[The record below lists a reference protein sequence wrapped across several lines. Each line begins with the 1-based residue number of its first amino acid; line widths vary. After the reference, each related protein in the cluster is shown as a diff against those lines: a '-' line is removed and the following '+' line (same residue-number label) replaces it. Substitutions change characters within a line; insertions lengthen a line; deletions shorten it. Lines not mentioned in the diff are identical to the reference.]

1 MLHILSTMTKD
12 MTNQKIVRT
21 ETAEV
26 LLFDLNQE
34 LGEIKIGFG
43 VSFCL
48 HEGKLCVSETPFL
61 SLNLSPIEK
70 ITIDNGTLQFDAL
83 FSEKIIHFIIK
94 SACPGAEG
102 LMLFIKQLSEKPLLP
117 APSFNNSIYLQVD
130 SGELLLRLED
140 SKTNNRILITYS
152 KTYGNHIIQLSPEP
166 SKRYKIESCN
176 LINNILTVQCGGH
189 DLYQDHTPLNP
200 ELNTTYQWN
209 LVFQSDM
216 QKIINKLISTN
227 IGSNF

>member
-1 MLHILSTMTKD
+1 MLHILSTIAKD
-12 MTNQKIVRT
+12 MTDQKIVRT

-34 LGEIKIGFG
+34 SGQIKIGFG

-48 HEGKLCVSETPFL
+48 HEGKLCVSEIPFL
-61 SLNLSPIEK
+61 SLNLSPIEN

-83 FSEKIIHFIIK
+83 LSEKTIHFIIK
-94 SACPGAEG
+94 SECPGAEG

-117 APSFNNSIYLQVD
+117 APTFNNSIYLQVD

-140 SKTNNRILITYS
+140 CKTNNRILITYS
-152 KTYGNHIIQLSPEP
+152 NTYGNHITQRFPEP

-176 LINNILTVQCGGH
+176 LTNDILTVQCDGH
-189 DLYQDHTPLNP
+189 NLYQDHTSVNP
-200 ELNTTYQWN
+200 ELNTTYQWH
-209 LVFQSDM
+209 LVFQSEV
-216 QKIINKLISTN
+216 QKIIHELISTN